1 MLDTMTFT
9 KIIGGFCGA
18 LLIYLLGNWAA
29 ESFYHVGG
37 HGHGEKHAYGYA
49 IEVEEEEIV
58 DEPEEEIDFAA
69 LMEVADVSKGAKVW
83 GKCKAC
89 HKLEDGAN
97 ATGPHLY
104 AVVDREVSSV
114 SGYNYSGALIKVADV
129 WDIDSLNGFLENPK
143 TYAPGTKMGF
153 AGLKKPDDRAN
164 LIAYLDSVEK

>member
-1 MLDTMTFT
+1 M
-9 KIIGGFCGA
+9 
-18 LLIYLLGNWAA
+18 
-29 ESFYHVGG
+29 GG

-104 AVVDREVSSV
+104 AIVDREVASV
-114 SGYNYSGALIKVADV
+114 SGYNYSGALVKVAEV
-129 WDIDSLNGFLENPK
+129 WGIDSLNGFLENPK